1 MRHAIPEEVIEMAKV
16 ITCDCG
22 YVMRAD
28 TEAEVV
34 SEAREHIRSDHP
46 DLVGDVSDDDL
57 VAMIEEV

>member
-1 MRHAIPEEVIEMAKV
+1 MAKV

-34 SEAREHIRSDHP
+34 ADAREHIKSDHP
-46 DLVGDVSDDDL
+46 DLVGTVSDDDL
-57 VAMIEEV
+57 LAMIEEV

>member
-1 MRHAIPEEVIEMAKV
+1 MAKV

-28 TEAEVV
+28 TETEVV
-34 SEAREHIRSDHP
+34 DQANEHIRSDHP
-46 DLVGDVSDDDL
+46 DLIGKLSDDDL